1 MGHTAS
7 LLLPINIASEPTL
20 IFDFEERYSVT
31 PILSF
36 FNNSLLIGQLI
47 KPTSLFA
54 VEVLHRVC

>member
-7 LLLPINIASEPTL
+7 LLLLINIASEPTL
-20 IFDFEERYSVT
+20 IFDFEERNSVT

-47 KPTSLFA
+47 KPTSLFF
-54 VEVLHRVC
+54 ES